1 MPSEYTNFCPKKIV
15 ITDLPCGSGKT
26 SKMIRTLKSD
36 KLYLIVVPL
45 LSEVKRVL
53 DGTSHLDFEEPVK
66 STKEVGTKWAALLEL
81 ILQRKSIVTT
91 HQLYSDIGHLAA
103 QGFLKNYNVIIDE
116 VPGVIDVVK
125 SLSRRS
131 VDEFY
136 INSGY
141 LYVSQDGLCTVTSKW
156 DSFFDVVSDTIDP
169 SIKKYAQAR
178 NLFVCKQGTFITALS
193 KVLFSGC
200 ASVEVLTYK
209 SEGSYFLKYLDKMNL
224 PYQLKIDDVL
234 EADFKE
240 KARKLLTFADTKAL
254 EEVNFS
260 YSKQTKYSEQS
271 KETKVVRSGLKNWR
285 ARHLKGVP
293 LENVMVTCAEAN
305 WRDSK
310 AFKSARL
317 QLRGFAKTTGLG
329 KVHWVSNQMRG
340 TNDYSHCSH
349 LVYLYDKHPMP
360 PITQW
365 LGCSTKEFSDAY
377 GLTELIQWIWRSRIR
392 NGQPITLYIPSP
404 RMKRLLL
411 DWLNS

>member
-1 MPSEYTNFCPKKIV
+1 MNSEVTNFRPNKII

-26 SKMIRTLKSD
+26 SKMIRTLKPD

-45 LSEVKRVL
+45 LTEVKRVL
-53 DGTSHLDFEEPVK
+53 EGTSHLDFAEPVK
-66 STKEVGTKWAALLEL
+66 TTKELGTKRAALLEL
-81 ILQRKSIVTT
+81 IVQEKSIVTT
-91 HQLYSDIGHLAA
+91 HQLYSDIGYLAA

-116 VPGVIDVVK
+116 VPGVINVVK

-136 INSGY
+136 INPGY
-141 LYVSQDGLCTVTSKW
+141 LDVSPDGLCTVTPKW
-156 DSFFDVVSDTIDP
+156 DNLFDVVSDTIDP
-169 SIKKYAQAR
+169 RIKKHAQAR

-193 KVLFSGC
+193 KALFSEC
-200 ASVEVLTYK
+200 ASMKVLTYK
-209 SEGSYFLKYLDKMNL
+209 SKGSYFLKYLEKIDL
-224 PYQLKIDDVL
+224 PYQLEIDDEL

-240 KARKLLTFADTKAL
+240 KSQTLISFADTKAL
-254 EEVNFS
+254 EEVNFT
-260 YSKQTKYSEQS
+260 YSKQTKYSEEF

-285 ARHLKGVP
+285 ARHIKDVP
-293 LENVMVTCAEAN
+293 LENIMVTCAEAN

-310 AFKSARL
+310 AFKSGKL
-317 QLRGFAKTTGLG
+317 KLRGFAKTTGLG
-329 KVHWVSNQMRG
+329 KVNWVANQTRG

-365 LGCSTKEFSDAY
+365 LGCPTKEFRDAY

-392 NGQPITLYIPSP
+392 NGEPIALYLPSP
-404 RMKRLLL
+404 RMKRLLQ
-411 DWLNS
+411 DWLES